1 MSDGKMVSIAAA
13 DGGQFN
19 GYLALPKGGAAPGV
33 LIVQEI
39 FGVNAHIRDVVEE
52 YAASGYVAL
61 APDLF
66 WRVEPNLQL
75 DYTPEG
81 IQKAR
86 TLRGKFDLN
95 LGMSDIAATIEA
107 LKATPGCN
115 GKVAA
120 VGYCFGGF
128 IGYLTAART
137 DVAAASCYY
146 GGGIDGFLGEA
157 GAVKCP
163 IQFHFGAADQ
173 GIPMAAVDKIR
184 TAFADRKDAEVFVYE
199 GAGHGFNCNRRTSFH
214 PAASDLARRR
224 TLDLLRRTIG
234 PR

>member
-33 LIVQEI
+33 LIIQEI

-52 YAASGYVAL
+52 YAANGYVAL
-61 APDLF
+61 APDVF

-107 LKATPGCN
+107 LKAAP
-115 GKVAA
+115 
-120 VGYCFGGF
+120 
-128 IGYLTAART
+128 
-137 DVAAASCYY
+137 SM
-146 GGGIDGFLGEA
+146 
-157 GAVKCP
+157 
-163 IQFHFGAADQ
+163 Q
-173 GIPMAAVDKIR
+173 
-184 TAFADRKDAEVFVYE
+184 RKS
-199 GAGHGFNCNRRTSFH
+199 RRSR
-214 PAASDLARRR
+214 L
-224 TLDLLRRTIG
+224 LLRRVYRISDRRAHRRCRGVMLLRRRNRRLSRRGGRGEMSDSVSLRRRRPGNSDGRSRQDPGRVRG
-234 PR
+234 PQGRRSLRV